1 MCLQSSWGVNWSAE
15 VVWIL
20 LGNTALS
27 YGYTWCW
34 LLAEGLRAAPQGL
47 ILGPR
52 LRGQLPPERNSAHGD
67 AEALECR
74 WKLAWS
80 LKTYVQI
87 SSSLP
92 MYNWP
97 KQVIQSRLNSWP
109 LWSWWDHCKHVD
121 DKQDEKWDQQSNLP
135 SLRSRVRVLSSNG
148 KAEVQG
154 TESHLEWLAHIG

>member
-27 YGYTWCW
+27 YGYTWSW

-52 LRGQLPPERNSAHGD
+52 LRGKLPPKRNSAHGD

-74 WKLAWS
+74 WKPAWS
-80 LKTYVQI
+80 LKAYVQI

-92 MYNWP
+92 MYNWT
-97 KQVIQSRLNSWP
+97 KQVIQSRLI
-109 LWSWWDHCKHVD
+109 LDHSDH
-121 DKQDEKWDQQSNLP
+121 DETIVSVW
-135 SLRSRVRVLSSNG
+135 VTNG
-148 KAEVQG
+148 MKNGTSKAICHHQG
-154 TESHLEWLAHIG
+154 QE